1 MSTKSK
7 KIEKSISEN
16 KVETK
21 AKLKE
26 TKLKEPKEEPKEE
39 LKEELKEEPKEEPKE
54 DKKKKKEDKKKKKE
68 EPKEE
73 EPKEEEPKE
82 EEPKEDK
89 KKKKE
94 DKKKKKEETKEE
106 ETKEEEPK
114 EEEPK
119 EEEKKKKKEQEPK
132 KDKKK
137 KKVVPEL
144 VVPELVVPELV
155 VPEQDLQ
162 ESFKEKGELNRESI
176 LEEFD
181 NVISIIDLEIEQNRK
196 SPKCEGIKFLRNI
209 LKNIK
214 SLRANSSRLMKKK
227 TKSDRKINCNSG
239 FLKPV
244 GISAEMAKFTGWNPE
259 DLHSRVEV
267 TKYICDY
274 IKENN
279 LQNPADRR
287 EIQPDSKLQKLL
299 DFKNKEDNALKYY
312 SLQTHLKKHFVKT

>member
-106 ETKEEEPK
+106 ETKEEETK

-137 KKVVPEL
+137 KK